1 MSEEKK
7 KEKEDDPR
15 LEIVRSFVLKSHRL
29 KLERWQK
36 LMGNDE
42 YRVYS
47 QLFITH
53 FLEKPFKT
61 SISEHND

>member
-42 YRVYS
+42 YRVVFYS
-47 QLFITH
+47 FF
-53 FLEKPFKT
+53 FLNQNKILTYK
-61 SISEHND
+61 I

>member
-15 LEIVRSFVLKSHRL
+15 LEIVRSFILKSHRL

-36 LMGNDE
+36 LVGNDE
-42 YRVYS
+42 YRVMCHAFVS
-47 QLFITH
+47 CS
-53 FLEKPFKT
+53 FK
-61 SISEHND
+61 N